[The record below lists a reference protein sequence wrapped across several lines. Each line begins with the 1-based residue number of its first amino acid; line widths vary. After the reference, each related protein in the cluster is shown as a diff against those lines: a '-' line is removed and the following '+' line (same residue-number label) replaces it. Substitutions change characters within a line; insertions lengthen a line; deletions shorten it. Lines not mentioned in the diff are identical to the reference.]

1 LNALAFQVQ
10 GERGR
15 FGVFLKET
23 APFGDKEAASIGVIR
38 KGFSPEVGYCLI
50 QQLLNV
56 NYFF

>member
-1 LNALAFQVQ
+1 VRSRFFQ
-10 GERGR
+10 
-15 FGVFLKET
+15 KET

-38 KGFSPEVGYCLI
+38 KGFSPEVGYSLL